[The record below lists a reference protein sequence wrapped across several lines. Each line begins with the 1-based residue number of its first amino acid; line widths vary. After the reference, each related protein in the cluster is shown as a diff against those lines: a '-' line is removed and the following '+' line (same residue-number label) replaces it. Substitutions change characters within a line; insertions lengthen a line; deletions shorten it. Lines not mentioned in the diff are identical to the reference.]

1 MHRRNEANDIIKT
14 YVLWSMGGGLI
25 PIPLADLAAVTVLQL
40 NMLERLAT
48 LYGVDYS
55 RQRGKSF
62 VAALTG
68 SSAAKIGSSLLKIIP
83 GIGSVAG
90 GVAMSITSGASTY
103 AVGQV
108 AINQFEVADS
118 LDDIDVGEARQAY
131 EEAFEEGKE
140 VAARMKEEQQQ
151 AGQGAADASS
161 EEVFE
166 ALEKLGALRDK
177 GVITEEEFEQ
187 QKRKL
192 LERL

>member
-1 MHRRNEANDIIKT
+1 MHRRDNANDIIKT

-40 NMLERLAT
+40 NMLERLAA
-48 LYGVDYS
+48 LYNVDYS
-55 RQRGKSF
+55 RQRGKTF

-83 GIGSVAG
+83 GVGSVVG

-108 AINQFEVADS
+108 AINHFEVADS
-118 LDDIDVGEARQAY
+118 LDDIDVTTARQDY

-140 VAARMKEEQQQ
+140 VAAKMKEEQK
-151 AGQGAADASS
+151 QGEAAEPTED
-161 EEVFE
+161 VYE
-166 ALEKLGALRDK
+166 ALDKLGALREK
-177 GVITEEEFEQ
+177 GIITEEEFET
-187 QKRKL
+187 QKQKL
-192 LERL
+192 LKRL

>member
-1 MHRRNEANDIIKT
+1 MHRRNDANDIIKT

-55 RQRGKSF
+55 RQRGKTF

-83 GIGSVAG
+83 GIGSVVG

-108 AINQFEVADS
+108 AINHFEVAES

-140 VAARMKEEQQQ
+140 VAAKMKEDQQHAEQ
-151 AGQGAADASS
+151 DASS
-161 EEVFE
+161 EDVFE

>member
-1 MHRRNEANDIIKT
+1 MHRRNDANDIIKT

-55 RQRGKSF
+55 RQRGKTF

-108 AINQFEVADS
+108 AISHFEVAES
-118 LDDIDVGEARQAY
+118 IDDIDVGEARQAY

-140 VAARMKEEQQQ
+140 VATKMKEEEQ
-151 AGQGAADASS
+151 AGKQDDAS
-161 EEVFE
+161 EDVFA
-166 ALEKLGALRDK
+166 ALEKLGVLRDK
-177 GVITEEEFEQ
+177 GVITEEEFEE
-187 QKRKL
+187 QKQKL

>member
-1 MHRRNEANDIIKT
+1 MHRRNDANDIIKT

-55 RQRGKSF
+55 RQRGKTF

-108 AINQFEVADS
+108 AINHFEVAES

-140 VAARMKEEQQQ
+140 VAAKMKKEQQHAEQ
-151 AGQGAADASS
+151 DASS
-161 EEVFE
+161 EDVFE
-166 ALEKLGALRDK
+166 ALEKLGALHDK

>member
-1 MHRRNEANDIIKT
+1 MHRRNDANDIIKT

-55 RQRGKSF
+55 RQRGKTF

-108 AINQFEVADS
+108 AINHFEVAES
-118 LDDIDVGEARQAY
+118 LDDIDVGKARQAY

-140 VAARMKEEQQQ
+140 VAAKMKEAQQSTE
-151 AGQGAADASS
+151 QGAPS
-161 EEVFE
+161 EDVFE

-177 GVITEEEFEQ
+177 GVITEEEFEK

>member
-1 MHRRNEANDIIKT
+1 MHRRDDANDIIKT

-40 NMLERLAT
+40 NMLERLAD
-48 LYGVDYS
+48 LYAVDYS
-55 RQRGKSF
+55 RQRGKTF

-83 GIGSVAG
+83 GVGSLVG

-108 AINQFEVADS
+108 AINHFEVADT
-118 LDDIDVGEARQAY
+118 LDDIDVTAARQDY

-140 VAARMKEEQQQ
+140 VAAKMKEEQEQKKKGSPQ
-151 AGQGAADASS
+151 PS
-161 EEVFE
+161 EDVYE
-166 ALEKLGALRDK
+166 ALDKLGALREK
-177 GVITEEEFEQ
+177 GIITEEEFEA
-187 QKRKL
+187 QKQKL
-192 LERL
+192 LKRL